1 MHALLIILFMVII
14 GAIIGGVTNIIA
26 VRMLFHPFK
35 TYYIFNKRVP
45 FTPGLIP
52 KRRGEIATKIGQV
65 IEEHLLTESLIK
77 AKLNTATSQQAI
89 HDMITEQIGKLKHD
103 NATIHQFAQKFDIEI
118 ATLVEDKTDHF
129 ISDKLQAYYD
139 NHYTDS
145 IESIVPTEM
154 TTLVNAKVENLHEML
169 FDRANAYL
177 RSAKGTHDIASMLDT
192 FFAEK
197 GKIIGLLQM
206 FMSKESIADRIQ
218 SELIRMTSHPKAKSI
233 AQEII
238 KDEYSN
244 LKQKPLH
251 EVVNEEQ
258 FVTLKG
264 AFKDLVIGYMQI
276 DKNVN
281 KPFNQLMPNFITYL
295 ESTFTTKLTHII
307 IDNVSQKLSPIMKKI
322 NLRGLVEEQVNSFEL
337 DYIEKLIID
346 IANKELKLIMSL
358 GFLLGG
364 IIGALQG
371 VIAIFV

>member
-1 MHALLIILFMVII
+1 
-14 GAIIGGVTNIIA
+14 
-26 VRMLFHPFK
+26 
-35 TYYIFNKRVP
+35 
-45 FTPGLIP
+45 
-52 KRRGEIATKIGQV
+52 
-65 IEEHLLTESLIK
+65 
-77 AKLNTATSQQAI
+77 
-89 HDMITEQIGKLKHD
+89 
-103 NATIHQFAQKFDIEI
+103 
-118 ATLVEDKTDHF
+118 
-129 ISDKLQAYYD
+129 
-139 NHYTDS
+139 
-145 IESIVPTEM
+145 
-154 TTLVNAKVENLHEML
+154 
-169 FDRANAYL
+169 
-177 RSAKGTHDIASMLDT
+177 
-192 FFAEK
+192 
-197 GKIIGLLQM
+197 
-206 FMSKESIADRIQ
+206 
-218 SELIRMTSHPKAKSI
+218 
-233 AQEII
+233 
-238 KDEYSN
+238 
-244 LKQKPLH
+244 KQKPLH

-358 GFLLGG
+358 GFLLVG